1 MRSLFIALMSLWCF
15 GMSGNHAAA
24 QNSGDHAAAQTSVAD
39 ILKSL
44 TYRHGAITLDNDLA
58 TINLTSD
65 FVYIDGHDAETFLTR
80 VWHNPPN
87 AVSGTLGMI
96 LPTQA
101 NTVSPEG
108 WGIVIGY
115 DASGYVTDEDAEN
128 INYSELLHQ
137 MQDSIAEQSKE
148 RVAQGYQKYE
158 LVGWARPPYYDK
170 AAKKLYWAKQLRFGD
185 HNETLNYEIRILGRR
200 GVLSLNAVASMSA
213 LAQIDKSAPGILAM
227 VSFNQGNLY
236 SEFNPSIDKAAAY
249 GLAGLIAGGILTK
262 TGIFGGLLALLLAF
276 KKLVAVVVLGGLAT
290 MRGRI
295 KALFGAKSK
304 SSSPS
309 PNV

>member
-1 MRSLFIALMSLWCF
+1 MRGLFVALVSLCCF
-15 GMSGNHAAA
+15 GLSGDHAAA
-24 QNSGDHAAAQTSVAD
+24 QNSGDQAAAQNSVAD
-39 ILKSL
+39 VLKSL
-44 TYRHGAITLDNDLA
+44 TYRHGAVTLDNNLA

-87 AVSGTLGMI
+87 AVSGISGMI
-96 LPTQA
+96 LPTHDNA
-101 NTVSPEG
+101 LAPEG

-128 INYSELLHQ
+128 INYGELLHQ
-137 MQDSIAEQSKE
+137 MQDRVAEQSKE
-148 RVAQGYQKYE
+148 RVAQGYPKYE

-185 HNETLNYEIRILGRR
+185 HNETLNYEIRILGRH
-200 GVLSLNAVASMSA
+200 GVLSLNAVASMSS
-213 LAQIDKSAPGILAM
+213 LAQIDKSAPDILAM

-262 TGIFGGLLALLLAF
+262 TGLFGGLLALLLAF
-276 KKLVAVVVLGGLAT
+276 KKLVAVVVLGGLAA

-295 KALFGAKSK
+295 KALFGAKPK